1 MIVLLVGQFAVGE
14 LLLKL
19 GARVDRRL
27 GALGREGMEHDV
39 IIGRGDGDDDGGN
52 GGVVLVMA
60 MAGVLVW

>member
-27 GALGREGMEHDV
+27 GALGR
-39 IIGRGDGDDDGGN
+39 DGVN
-52 GGVVLVMA
+52 MTLLLVAAMVMA
-60 MAGVLVW
+60 MVAMVVWCW

>member
-27 GALGREGMEHDV
+27 GALGREGEHDV
-39 IIGRGDGDDDGGN
+39 IIGRGDGDGDGGN

-60 MAGVLVW
+60 MAVVLVW

>member
-14 LLLKL
+14 LLLEL

-27 GALGREGMEHDV
+27 GALGREEVEHDV

-60 MAGVLVW
+60 MAVVLVW